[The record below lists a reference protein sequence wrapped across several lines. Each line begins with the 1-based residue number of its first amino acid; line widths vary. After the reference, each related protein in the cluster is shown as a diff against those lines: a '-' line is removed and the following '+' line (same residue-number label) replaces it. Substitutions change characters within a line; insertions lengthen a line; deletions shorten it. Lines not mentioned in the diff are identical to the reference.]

1 MSLRKRMKQILLT
14 GQPNSGKSTFFN
26 SLTGYKALTGNF
38 PGATV
43 SYQMGSLN
51 LMGTL
56 YSIVD
61 LPGAYSLIPNDKA
74 ELETKKFIIN
84 EQKSTIVNV
93 VDASVMS
100 RSLEMTIELIEL
112 QRPMVV
118 ALNMVDSALKK
129 GIHIDAKKLSR
140 LLDVPVVETVANHG
154 RGTLDVIR
162 ATHGAKAPS
171 NTSTLQYQRDVEQEV
186 SQLAEK
192 LPEDLARSFR
202 VPKRTVAIRLLE
214 NDPFYVKE
222 LKRYNKK
229 LMKEVESC
237 QQRLE
242 DGHGRPANFVIA
254 AERHNLAM
262 TIFEQVTS
270 FERTKPTLDSRLD
283 TVILHPFWGYLILIT
298 IFYLFFTGVFKTGAY
313 FEGWILAQF
322 QLLGKTLGTLLPHG
336 LWLLITNGFVQG
348 LGAGLGIAVPYIIPF
363 LVGLSFLE
371 DTGYMARIAFL
382 ADSVMHK
389 MGLHGK
395 AIIPFVLG
403 YGCSVP
409 AVMAA
414 RNLESQRDR
423 VIAASLAVVV
433 PCSART
439 VIIFGLLGYYL
450 GPLYAIGLYILNILV
465 IGILGRLAAMLDP
478 RISPGLVL
486 EIPAYHMPSLKN
498 IAAKTWIRL
507 KDFFTV
513 VIPFLIIGTIALGI
527 LEYYHLD
534 TSVNH
539 VLSPLTVTVLGLPK
553 AVGTTLI
560 FGIFKKEL
568 SLMMLF
574 QALGTNTVTDVMTIQ
589 QIVTFSV
596 FTVFYVPCISTIAV
610 LYRETGWK
618 NTLYVIFGTTGL
630 AILLAVAARIVMGVL
645 L

>member
-1 MSLRKRMKQILLT
+1 MKRILLT

-43 SYQMGSLN
+43 SYQVGSLN

-84 EQKSTIVNV
+84 EQDATIINV

-112 QRPMVV
+112 QRPMAM
-118 ALNMVDSALKK
+118 ALNMVDSARKK
-129 GIHIDAKKLSR
+129 GIIIDAKELSR

-154 RGTLDVIR
+154 RGTVKVIR
-162 ATHGAKAPS
+162 ATHAKHVPVNA
-171 NTSTLQYQRDVEQEV
+171 TTLHYQRDVEAEV
-186 SQLAEK
+186 SRLAEK
-192 LPEDLARSFR
+192 LPEDLVLSFR
-202 VPKRTVAIRLLE
+202 VPGRTVAIRLLE

-222 LKRYNKK
+222 
-229 LMKEVESC
+229 VERFDGVLLDAVRQGQHS
-237 QQRLE
+237 LE
-242 DGHGRPANFVIA
+242 ESHGRPANFVIA

-262 TIFEQVTS
+262 SLFEQVTS
-270 FERTKPTLDSRLD
+270 FEYKKPTLESRID
-283 TVILHPFWGYLILIT
+283 TVILHPFWGYLILIAV
-298 IFYLFFTGVFKTGAY
+298 FYLFFSAVFKTGTF
-313 FEGWILAQF
+313 FEGWILGQF
-322 QLLGKTLGTLLPHG
+322 EALGKALVTWMPQG
-336 LWLLITNGFVQG
+336 LSLLITNGFIQG
-348 LGAGLGIAVPYIIPF
+348 LGAGLGIAIPYIIPF

-382 ADSVMHK
+382 ADNVMHRI
-389 MGLHGK
+389 GLHGK
-395 AIIPFVLG
+395 AVIPFILG

-414 RNLESQRDR
+414 RNLETQRDR
-423 VIAASLAVVV
+423 IVAASLSVLV

-439 VIIFGLLGYYL
+439 VIIFGLLGFYL
-450 GPLYAIGLYILNILV
+450 GPGYAIGLYILNVLV

-478 RISPGLVL
+478 RITPGLVL

-498 IAAKTWIRL
+498 VTAKTWIRL

-513 VIPFLIIGTIALGI
+513 VIPFLIIGTIALGF

-534 TSVNH
+534 AYVNTA
-539 VLSPLTVTVLGLPK
+539 LSPLTVTVLGLPG

-560 FGIFKKEL
+560 FGVFKKEL

-574 QALGTNTVTDVMTIQ
+574 QALGTNTLTDVMTIQ

-618 NTLYVIFGTTGL
+618 NTLGVIFGTTGL
-630 AILLAVAARIVMGVL
+630 AILLAVAARLVMGVL

>member
-1 MSLRKRMKQILLT
+1 MKRILLT

-43 SYQMGSLN
+43 SYQVGSLN

-84 EQKSTIVNV
+84 EQDSTIVNV

-118 ALNMVDSALKK
+118 ALNMIDSAQKK
-129 GIHIDAKKLSR
+129 GILIDARKLSR

-154 RGTLDVIR
+154 RGTVEVIR
-162 ATHGAKAPS
+162 AS
-171 NTSTLQYQRDVEQEV
+171 NKKHTPANATTLHYKKDVEDEIAA
-186 SQLAEK
+186 LAKE
-192 LPEDLARSFR
+192 LPKDLVLSFR
-202 VPKRTVAIRLLE
+202 VPARTVAIRLLE

-222 LKRYNKK
+222 LERFNADIMKTVKRAQQK
-229 LMKEVESC
+229 LES
-237 QQRLE
+237 
-242 DGHGRPANFVIA
+242 DHGRPANFVIA
-254 AERHNLAM
+254 AERHDLAM
-262 TIFEQVTS
+262 SIFEQVTS
-270 FERTKPTLDSRLD
+270 FQRTKPTLESRID
-283 TVILHPFWGYLILIT
+283 TVILHPFWGYLILLT

-313 FEGWILAQF
+313 FEGLILGRF
-322 QLLGKTLGTLLPHG
+322 QALGTALGNWMTHG
-336 LWLLITNGFVQG
+336 LVYLISNGFVQG
-348 LGAGLGIAVPYIIPF
+348 LGAGLGIAIPYIIPF

-382 ADSVMHK
+382 ADNVMHR

-395 AIIPFVLG
+395 AVIPFVLG

-414 RNLESQRDR
+414 RNLETQRDR
-423 VIAASLAVVV
+423 IVAASLSVLV

-439 VIIFGLLGYYL
+439 VIIFGLVGYYL
-450 GPLYAIGLYILNILV
+450 GPVYAIGLYILNVLV
-465 IGILGRLAAMLDP
+465 IGVLGRLAAMLDP
-478 RISPGLVL
+478 RVSPGLVL

-498 IAAKTWIRL
+498 VTAKTWIRL

-513 VIPFLIIGTIALGI
+513 VIPFLIVGTIALSL

-534 TSVNH
+534 SSVNTA
-539 VLSPLTVTVLGLPK
+539 LSPLTVSILGLPK

-574 QALGTNTVTDVMTIQ
+574 QALGTNTVTDVMSIQ
-589 QIVTFSV
+589 QIVTFTV

-618 NTLYVIFGTTGL
+618 NTVGVIFGTTGL
-630 AILLAVAARIVMGVL
+630 AVLLAVMARLVMGVL

>member
-1 MSLRKRMKQILLT
+1 MKRILLT

-43 SYQMGSLN
+43 SYQIGSLN
-51 LMGTL
+51 LMGSL

-74 ELETKKFIIN
+74 EFETKKFIIN
-84 EQKSTIVNV
+84 EQDSTIVNV

-112 QRPMVV
+112 QRPIVV
-118 ALNMVDSALKK
+118 ALNMVDSARKK
-129 GIHIDAKKLSR
+129 GILIDAKKLAQ
-140 LLDVPVVETVANHG
+140 LLDAPVVETVANHG
-154 RGTLDVIR
+154 KGTLDVIR
-162 ATHGAKAPS
+162 ATHGKHIPANA
-171 NTSTLQYQRDVEQEV
+171 STLRYQRDVENEI
-186 SQLAEK
+186 SELAEK
-192 LPEDLARSFR
+192 LPEDLVTSFH
-202 VPKRTVAIRLLE
+202 VPGRTVAIRLLE

-222 LKRYNKK
+222 LERFKGS
-229 LMKEVESC
+229 LLELVSEC

-242 DGHGRPANFVIA
+242 ERHGRPANFVIA
-254 AERHNLAM
+254 AERHDLAM
-262 TIFEQVTS
+262 RIFEQVTS
-270 FERTKPTLDSRLD
+270 FERTKPTLESQLD
-283 TVILHPFWGYLILIT
+283 TIILHPFWGYLILLAV
-298 IFYLFFTGVFKTGAY
+298 FYLFFTAVFKTGGY
-313 FEGWILAQF
+313 FEGFILSQF
-322 QLLGKTLGTLLPHG
+322 GALGKLLGGWMSQGLG
-336 LWLLITNGFVQG
+336 LLITNGFVQG
-348 LGAGLGIAVPYIIPF
+348 LGAGLGIAIPYIIPF

-382 ADSVMHK
+382 ADNVMHRI
-389 MGLHGK
+389 GLHGK

-414 RNLESQRDR
+414 RNLETRRDR
-423 VIAASLAVVV
+423 VIAASLSVLV

-439 VIIFGLLGYYL
+439 VIIFGLVGFYL
-450 GPLYAIGLYILNILV
+450 GPVYAISLYVLNVFV
-465 IGILGRLAAMLDP
+465 IGALGRLAALLDP
-478 RISPGLVL
+478 RITPGLVL

-498 IAAKTWIRL
+498 VAAKTWIRL

-513 VIPFLIIGTIALGI
+513 VIPFLIIGTIALGL

-534 TSVNH
+534 TTVNAA
-539 VLSPLTVTVLGLPK
+539 LSPLTVTILGLPK

-574 QALGTNTVTDVMTIQ
+574 QALGTNTITDVMTIQ

-618 NTLYVIFGTTGL
+618 NTLGVIFGTTGL
-630 AILLAVAARIVMGVL
+630 AVLLAVAARLVMGIVL
-645 L
+645 

>member
-1 MSLRKRMKQILLT
+1 MKQILLT

-43 SYQMGSLN
+43 SYQKGSLN

-84 EQKSTIVNV
+84 EQDSTIVNV

-118 ALNMVDSALKK
+118 ALNMVDSARKK
-129 GIHIDAKKLSR
+129 GIRIDSAKLSR
-140 LLDVPVVETVANHG
+140 LLDLPVVETVANHG

-171 NTSTLQYQRDVEQEV
+171 NAATLHYQRDVEQEV
-186 SQLAEK
+186 LQLADK
-192 LPEDLARSFR
+192 LPDDLVRSFR

-222 LKRYNKK
+222 LKRYDEI
-229 LMKEVESC
+229 LLKEVENSRH
-237 QQRLE
+237 RLE
-242 DGHGRPANFVIA
+242 AGHDRPANFVIA

-262 TIFEQVTS
+262 SIFEQVTS
-270 FERTKPTLDSRLD
+270 FERTKPTLESRLD
-283 TVILHPFWGYLILIT
+283 TVILHPFWGYLILIS

-313 FEGWILAQF
+313 FEGWILTQF
-322 QLLGKTLGTLLPHG
+322 QLLEKALGTWLPLG
-336 LWLLITNGFVQG
+336 LWRLITNGFVQG

-382 ADSVMHK
+382 ADSIMHK
-389 MGLHGK
+389 IGLHGK

-423 VIAASLAVVV
+423 VIAASLAVMV

-450 GPLYAIGLYILNILV
+450 GPGYAIGLYILNILV
-465 IGILGRLAAMLDP
+465 IGALGRLAAMLDP
-478 RISPGLVL
+478 RVSPGLVL

-527 LEYYHLD
+527 MEYYHLD
-534 TSVNH
+534 KSVNH
-539 VLSPLTVTVLGLPK
+539 ILSPLTVSVLGLPK

-574 QALGTNTVTDVMTIQ
+574 QALGTNTLTDVMTIQ

>member
-1 MSLRKRMKQILLT
+1 MRQILLT

-84 EQKSTIVNV
+84 EQDSTIVNV
-93 VDASVMS
+93 VDASVLS

-118 ALNMVDSALKK
+118 ALNMVDSARKK
-129 GIHIDAKKLSR
+129 GILIDAKKLSE

-162 ATHGAKAPS
+162 ATYGAKPPLDSDA
-171 NTSTLQYQRDVEQEV
+171 LHYQRDVEQEV
-186 SQLAEK
+186 EALAEK
-192 LPEDLARSFR
+192 LPTDLVRSFH
-202 VPKRTVAIRLLE
+202 VPPRTVAIRLLE
-214 NDPFYVKE
+214 DDPFYVKE
-222 LKRYNKK
+222 LERYDEK
-229 LMKEVESC
+229 LMKKVKSGRH
-237 QQRLE
+237 RLE
-242 DGHGRPANFVIA
+242 KAHGRPANFVIA

-262 TIFEQVTS
+262 SIFEQITS
-270 FERTKPTLDSRLD
+270 FERTKPTLESRLD
-283 TVILHPFWGYLILIT
+283 TVILHPVWGYLILLT
-298 IFYLFFTGVFKTGAY
+298 VFYLFFTGVFKTGAY

-322 QLLGKTLGTLLPHG
+322 QLLGKVLSGWMSQGLG
-336 LWLLITNGFVQG
+336 LLITDGFVQG

-395 AIIPFVLG
+395 AVIPFVLG

-414 RNLESQRDR
+414 RNLETQRDR
-423 VIAASLAVVV
+423 VVAASLAVLV

-450 GPLYAIGLYILNILV
+450 GPVYAIGLYIVNVLV

-498 IAAKTWIRL
+498 VAAKTWIRL

-513 VIPFLIIGTIALGI
+513 VIPFLIVGTILLGF

-534 TSVNH
+534 TSVNSF
-539 VLSPLTVTVLGLPK
+539 LSPLTVTILGLPK
-553 AVGTTLI
+553 VVGTTLI

-618 NTLYVIFGTTGL
+618 NTMYVILGTTGL
-630 AILLAVAARIVMGVL
+630 AIFLAVAARGIMGVL

>member
-1 MSLRKRMKQILLT
+1 MKRILLT

-43 SYQMGSLN
+43 SYQIGSLN

-61 LPGAYSLIPNDKA
+61 LPGAYSLIPSDKA
-74 ELETKKFIIN
+74 EFETKKFIIN
-84 EQKSTIVNV
+84 EQDATIVNV

-118 ALNMVDSALKK
+118 ALNMVDSAREK
-129 GIHIDAKKLSR
+129 GIIIDAKELSR
-140 LLDVPVVETVANHG
+140 ILDVPVVETVANHG
-154 RGTLDVIR
+154 KGTLDVIR
-162 ATHGAKAPS
+162 ATHKKQIPANAD
-171 NTSTLQYQRDVEQEV
+171 TLCYQRDVENEI
-186 SQLAEK
+186 SGLIEK
-192 LPEDLARSFR
+192 LPEDLILSLG
-202 VPKRTVAIRLLE
+202 VPRRTVAIRLLE

-222 LKRYNKK
+222 MERYDGA
-229 LMKEVESC
+229 LVETVSSC
-237 QQRLE
+237 QRKLE
-242 DGHGRPANFVIA
+242 ETHGRPANFVIA

-262 TIFEQVTS
+262 TIFEEVAS
-270 FERTKPTLDSRLD
+270 FERTKPTLGSRLD
-283 TVILHPFWGYLILIT
+283 NVILHPFWGYLILLAV
-298 IFYLFFTGVFKTGAY
+298 FYLFFTTVFTTGSY
-313 FEGWILAQF
+313 FEGLILGQF
-322 QLLGKTLGTLLPHG
+322 EALGKALGTWMSQG
-336 LWLLITNGFVQG
+336 LGLLIANGFVQG
-348 LGAGLGIAVPYIIPF
+348 IGAGLGIAVPYIIPF

-382 ADSVMHK
+382 ADNVMHR

-395 AIIPFVLG
+395 AVIPFVLG

-414 RNLESQRDR
+414 RSLETRRDR
-423 VIAASLAVVV
+423 IIAASLSVLI

-450 GPLYAIGLYILNILV
+450 GPGYAIGLYAFNILV

-478 RISPGLVL
+478 RVSPGLVL

-498 IAAKTWIRL
+498 VAAKTWIRL

-513 VIPFLIIGTIALGI
+513 VIPFLIVGTIVLGL

-534 TSVNH
+534 ASLNS
-539 VLSPLTVTVLGLPK
+539 VLSPLTVTVLGLPA

-574 QALGTNTVTDVMTIQ
+574 QALGTSTVTDVMTIQ

-618 NTLYVIFGTTGL
+618 NTLGVIFGTTFL
-630 AILLAVAARIVMGVL
+630 AVLLSVAARMVMGVL

>member
-1 MSLRKRMKQILLT
+1 MKRILLT

-43 SYQMGSLN
+43 SYQIGSLN

-61 LPGAYSLIPNDKA
+61 LPGAYSLIPGDKA

-84 EQKSTIVNV
+84 EQDATIVNV

-112 QRPMVV
+112 QRPMVL
-118 ALNMVDSALKK
+118 ALNMVDSARKK
-129 GIHIDAKKLSR
+129 GIIIDAKKLSR
-140 LLDVPVVETVANHG
+140 ILDVPVVETVANHG

-162 ATHGAKAPS
+162 ATHRKQIPAKAV
-171 NTSTLQYQRDVEQEV
+171 TLCYQRDVENEI
-186 SQLAEK
+186 SRLAEK
-192 LPEDLARSFR
+192 LPKDLILSFH
-202 VPKRTVAIRLLE
+202 VPRRTVAIRLLE
-214 NDPFYVKE
+214 NDPFYVQE
-222 LKRYNKK
+222 LKRFNSILMEAVSSGQRK
-229 LMKEVESC
+229 LEE
-237 QQRLE
+237 
-242 DGHGRPANFVIA
+242 GHGRPANFVIA

-262 TIFEQVTS
+262 TIFEQVAS
-270 FERTKPTLDSRLD
+270 FERTKPTLESRLD
-283 TVILHPFWGYLILIT
+283 NVILHPFWGYLILLAV
-298 IFYLFFTGVFKTGAY
+298 FYLFFTAVFKTGSY
-313 FEGWILAQF
+313 FEGWILGQF
-322 QLLGKTLGTLLPHG
+322 GELGKVLGTWMSQG
-336 LWLLITNGFVQG
+336 LVFLITNGFAQG
-348 LGAGLGIAVPYIIPF
+348 LGAGIGIAVPYIIPF

-382 ADSVMHK
+382 ADNIMHR

-395 AIIPFVLG
+395 AVIPFVLG

-414 RNLESQRDR
+414 RSLETRRDR
-423 VIAASLAVVV
+423 IIAASLSVLV

-450 GPLYAIGLYILNILV
+450 GPGYAIGLYALNILV

-478 RISPGLVL
+478 RVSPGLVL

-513 VIPFLIIGTIALGI
+513 VIPFLIIGTIALGF

-534 TSVNH
+534 ASVNTA
-539 VLSPLTVTVLGLPK
+539 LSPLTVSVLGLPE

-574 QALGTNTVTDVMTIQ
+574 QALGTSTVTDVMTIQ

-618 NTLYVIFGTTGL
+618 NTLGVVFGTTFL
-630 AILLAVAARIVMGVL
+630 AILLAVMARIVMGIVL
-645 L
+645 